1 MLPCWCE
8 PPSLC
13 RWIPAI
19 AFLLSPWFCSCL
31 FIQSIKNTTKRLI
44 RSFENVSQMPAQN
57 FPKTLCFTQ
66 NKSQSLH
73 SDLESLLLLYYSSD
87 SFSGHSPPY
96 SPDSMFLFAPTNQ
109 THLILGPLQRLLSPL
124 ETLLSPLET
133 FLSWDGL
140 TTNSPTS
147 CLFRCS
153 MSSSLSIYL
162 SLELTPFTLPFS
174 TLGHTFLLCSIFF
187 L

>member
-1 MLPCWCE
+1 MFKMRLFLISFMLPCWCE

-109 THLILGPLQRLLSPL
+109 THLILGPLQRLLSH
-124 ETLLSPLET
+124 
-133 FLSWDGL
+133 WK
-140 TTNSPTS
+140 
-147 CLFRCS
+147 RCS
-153 MSSSLSIYL
+153 PHWKHSSPEMASQLTLQPLVCSDAQWALPWASI
-162 SLELTPFTLPFS
+162 
-174 TLGHTFLLCSIFF
+174 
-187 L
+187 